1 VTTLSAR
8 GLAKSFG
15 TVQALADADFELRP
29 GEVHAIVGENGAG
42 KSTLAK
48 IVAGVHQADAGDI
61 SIDGRSA
68 TFRRRQDAIAAG
80 IGFLPQTLSLVGA
93 LSLVENDLLGQKR
106 LRADLRGARA
116 KLAAAAT
123 HTGIAVP
130 LDVPTGRLSLVERQM
145 GELLV
150 ALAQDARFLLLDE
163 PTSMLG
169 PREVERLVRC
179 LRDLAAGG
187 VGVGLVTHRISEVI
201 GSADRVTVL
210 RGGRV
215 VHHGPA
221 GAPDAGAIAR
231 LMIGERATV
240 VHRPDTRRTGGER
253 LVASGL
259 TLIEDDV
266 TILQDISLSV
276 ASGEILAVAGVAGV
290 AQPAL
295 SSILAGT
302 RQPTKGRV
310 LLDGSDITG
319 AAASAV
325 RLGLAYIP
333 DERGAGVVPA
343 LSVASNASLLHLT
356 ESAFRKAGLR
366 RPRAEMRYGAEICDR
381 FGVRPPAPG
390 MRASGLSGGNQQKLL
405 LGRELD
411 RNPTAIVAHGPT
423 QGLDIAATASIHATL
438 IQAASLGAAV
448 VVISADL
455 DELIA
460 IADRIVVLSAGKI
473 VDTLE
478 LRNAPFD
485 AARIG
490 RAMAVGQVH
499 KSKEQAA
506 RLCDAS
512 LPLRRRCGQT

>member
-1 VTTLSAR
+1 MTTLSASA
-8 GLAKSFG
+8 LAKSFG
-15 TVQALADADFELRP
+15 TVQALADGDFELRS

-48 IVAGVHQADAGDI
+48 IVAGVYQADAGKI
-61 SIDGRSA
+61 SIDGRLA

-106 LRADLRGARA
+106 FRADLDGART
-116 KLAAAAT
+116 KLAAAAER
-123 HTGIAVP
+123 TGISVP
-130 LDVPTGRLSLVERQM
+130 LDVPTARLSLVERQM

-169 PREVERLVRC
+169 PREVGLLIRC

-221 GAPDAGAIAR
+221 DALDAAAIAR
-231 LMIGERATV
+231 LMIGERATTV
-240 VHRPDTRRTGGER
+240 YRTDTRRSGGER
-253 LVASGL
+253 LVSSGL
-259 TLIEDDV
+259 TMIEDDV
-266 TILQDISLSV
+266 TILQDVSLSV
-276 ASGEILAVAGVAGV
+276 AGGEILAVAGIAGA

-295 SSILAGT
+295 SAILAGI
-302 RQPTKGRV
+302 RQPTKGRI
-310 LLDGSDITG
+310 LLDGADITG
-319 AAASAV
+319 SAASAV
-325 RLGLAYIP
+325 RSGLAYIP
-333 DERGAGVVPA
+333 DDRSAGVVA
-343 LSVASNASLLHLT
+343 SFSVASNASLLRLSERT
-356 ESAFRKAGLR
+356 FRHAGLR
-366 RPRAEMRYGAEICDR
+366 RPRAEMRYGAEICNR
-381 FGVRPPAPG
+381 FGVRPQVPA

-411 RNPTAIVAHGPT
+411 RNPAVIVAHSPT
-423 QGLDIAATASIHATL
+423 QGLDIAATASIHNAL
-438 IQAASLGAAV
+438 IQAATRGAAI

-473 VDTLE
+473 VDALD
-478 LRNAPFD
+478 LRTEPFD
-485 AARIG
+485 AARVG
-490 RAMAVGQVH
+490 RAMAVGQLH
-499 KSKEQAA
+499 EGEERAA
-506 RLCDAS
+506 
-512 LPLRRRCGQT
+512 

>member
-1 VTTLSAR
+1 VTTLSASA
-8 GLAKSFG
+8 LAKSFG
-15 TVQALADADFELRP
+15 TVRALADADFELRP

-48 IVAGVHQADAGDI
+48 IVAGVYRADAGEI
-61 SIDGRSA
+61 SIDGRLA

-106 LRADLRGARA
+106 LHADLGGART
-116 KLAAAAT
+116 KLAAAAER
-123 HTGIAVP
+123 TGISVP

-169 PREVERLVRC
+169 PREVKRLVRC

-221 GAPDAGAIAR
+221 GALDAAAIAR
-231 LMIGERATV
+231 LMIGERATI
-240 VHRPDTRRTGGER
+240 VHRTDTRRSGGER

-259 TLIEDDV
+259 TMIEDDV
-266 TILQDISLSV
+266 TILQDVSLSV
-276 ASGEILAVAGVAGV
+276 ASGEILAVAGVAGA

-295 SSILAGT
+295 SAILAGI

-310 LLDGSDITG
+310 LLDGADITG
-319 AAASAV
+319 SAASAV
-325 RLGLAYIP
+325 RSGLAYIP
-333 DERGAGVVPA
+333 DDRSAGVVA
-343 LSVASNASLLHLT
+343 SFSVASNASLLRLT
-356 ESAFRKAGLR
+356 ERAFRHAGLR
-366 RPRAEMRYGAEICDR
+366 RPRAELRYGAEICSR
-381 FGVRPPAPG
+381 FGVRPQVPG

-411 RNPTAIVAHGPT
+411 REPAVIVAHSPT
-423 QGLDIAATASIHATL
+423 QGLDIAATASIHNAL
-438 IQAASLGAAV
+438 IQAATRGAAV

-460 IADRIVVLSAGKI
+460 IADRIAVLSAGKI
-473 VDTLE
+473 MDALD
-478 LRNAPFD
+478 LRIEPFD
-485 AARIG
+485 AARVG
-490 RAMAVGQVH
+490 RAMAVGQFHEAKNAPHDFAV
-499 KSKEQAA
+499 
-506 RLCDAS
+506 
-512 LPLRRRCGQT
+512 

>member
-1 VTTLSAR
+1 VTTLSAS

-15 TVQALADADFELRP
+15 TVRALAEADFELRP

-48 IVAGVHQADAGDI
+48 IVAGVYQADAGKI
-61 SIDGRSA
+61 SVDGRLA

-106 LRADLRGARA
+106 FRADLSGARA
-116 KLAAAAT
+116 KLAAAAKR
-123 HTGIAVP
+123 TGISVP
-130 LDVPTGRLSLVERQM
+130 LDIPTGRLSLVERQM

-150 ALAQDARFLLLDE
+150 ALAQDARVLLLDE

-179 LRDLAAGG
+179 LRDLATGG

-221 GAPDAGAIAR
+221 GALDAAAIAR
-231 LMIGERATV
+231 LMIGERATT
-240 VHRPDTRRTGGER
+240 VHRANTRQSGAER

-259 TLIEDDV
+259 TLIEDGIAILEDV
-266 TILQDISLSV
+266 SLSV
-276 ASGEILAVAGVAGV
+276 ARGEILAVAGVAGA

-295 SSILAGT
+295 SSILAGV
-302 RQPTKGRV
+302 RQPTRGRV
-310 LLDGSDITG
+310 LLEGADITG

-325 RLGLAYIP
+325 RSGLAYIP
-333 DERGAGVVPA
+333 DERAAGVVA
-343 LSVASNASLLHLT
+343 SLSVASNASLLRLT
-356 ESAFRKAGLR
+356 ERAFRQTGLR
-366 RPRAEMRYGAEICDR
+366 RPRAEMRYGAEICSR
-381 FGVRPPAPG
+381 FGVRPQAPG

-411 RNPTAIVAHGPT
+411 RDPAVIIAHSPT
-423 QGLDIAATASIHATL
+423 QGLDIAATASIHNAL
-438 IQAASLGAAV
+438 IQAATRGAAV

-460 IADRIVVLSAGKI
+460 VADRIVVLSTGKI
-473 VDTLE
+473 VDALD
-478 LRNAPFD
+478 LRIEAFD

-490 RAMAVGQVH
+490 RAMAVGQLH
-499 KSKEQAA
+499 DGQERAA
-506 RLCDAS
+506 
-512 LPLRRRCGQT
+512 

>member
-1 VTTLSAR
+1 VTTLSAS

-29 GEVHAIVGENGAG
+29 GQVHAIVGENGAG

-48 IVAGVHQADAGDI
+48 IVAGVYLTDAGQV
-61 SIDGRSA
+61 SIDGRSVI
-68 TFRRRQDAIAAG
+68 FRRRQDAIAAG

-106 LRADLRGARA
+106 FRADLSGARA
-116 KLAAAAT
+116 KLAAAAKR
-123 HTGIAVP
+123 TGISVP
-130 LDVPTGRLSLVERQM
+130 LDIPTGRLSLVERQM

-169 PREVERLVRC
+169 PREVERLIRC
-179 LRDLAAGG
+179 LRDLAASG
-187 VGVGLVTHRISEVI
+187 VGVGLVTHRISEVT

-221 GAPDAGAIAR
+221 GALDAAAIAR
-231 LMIGERATV
+231 LMIGERATA
-240 VHRPDTRRTGGER
+240 VHRADTRRSGGER

-266 TILQDISLSV
+266 TILQNVSLSV
-276 ASGEILAVAGVAGV
+276 ASGEILAVAGVAGA

-295 SSILAGT
+295 SSILAGID
-302 RQPTKGRV
+302 QPTTGRV
-310 LLDGSDITG
+310 SLDGTDITG
-319 AAASAV
+319 SAASAV

-333 DERGAGVVPA
+333 DERAAGVVPS
-343 LSVASNASLLHLT
+343 LSVASNASLLRLS
-356 ESAFRKAGLR
+356 ERGFRHAGLR
-366 RPRAEMRYGAEICDR
+366 RPRAEMRYGAEICGR
-381 FGVRPPAPG
+381 FGVRPPVPG

-411 RNPTAIVAHGPT
+411 RAPAVIVAHSPT
-423 QGLDIAATASIHATL
+423 QGLDIAATAAIHNAL
-438 IQAASLGAAV
+438 IQAATRGAAI

-460 IADRIVVLSAGKI
+460 VADRIVVLSAGKI
-473 VDTLE
+473 VDALD
-478 LRNAPFD
+478 LRTEPFD
-485 AARIG
+485 GARIG
-490 RAMAVGQVH
+490 RAMAIGQLH
-499 KSKEQAA
+499 DAEERAA
-506 RLCDAS
+506 
-512 LPLRRRCGQT
+512 